1 MESPRTRVCDSMG
14 TQTVFPRRVDVA
26 LRLKRWGEEAGTG
39 REAVKKQT
47 FKLPL
52 SVPHR
57 TKHLS

>member
-1 MESPRTRVCDSMG
+1 MCDPMG
-14 TQTVFPRRVDVA
+14 TQTVFPRRVDIA
-26 LRLKRWGEEAGTG
+26 LRLNVKRWGEEAGTR